1 MSSESNDDSDASGR
15 DFNDQFTP
23 IDKEVIPSSVIS
35 GVIERSSRCVQRRGA
50 IRRPDDVTPF

>member
-15 DFNDQFTP
+15 NFNDQFTP

-35 GVIERSSRCVQRRGA
+35 GVIEQVVAVFRNVVQS
-50 IRRPDDVTPF
+50 DDLMT